1 MFFFYIKKKLNTE
14 YKHQKQFAFS
24 TCTLTEANSPRISR
38 IWSDTS
44 KKNINRHVH
53 VRIKQLGT
61 IKYCRIKKKNS
72 DNTPLYYGRL
82 FPEVQ
87 YLTKSHV
94 ARDL

>member
-14 YKHQKQFAFS
+14 YKYQKQFAFS

-61 IKYCRIKKKNS
+61 IKYCRIKKKIQITRRCIMAACFQKYNI
-72 DNTPLYYGRL
+72 
-82 FPEVQ
+82 
-87 YLTKSHV
+87 
-94 ARDL
+94 